1 MMNFVPQWPAI
12 WMFSSGW
19 VVVLALVACAI
30 IATRVNR
37 TAGILL
43 GALVFFAG
51 FAWVAPVWL
60 TFLFVILTVIGL
72 ITWLTQGGDSN
83 YLSLGALG
91 ALIVGALLASN
102 LAAGWPQWSNPLGWF
117 SRDEPVVSLA
127 VGPNSLIPEA
137 AKCESKLYVGKSLVK
152 VGPSGRLWA
161 DSVSTPFV
169 ATDNDGRLGETLDEV
184 CTNPTLGDAY
194 AQALVDSHATING
207 VPVVDRN
214 LWLRDMLAK
223 SQAKGLRAAWL
234 TYRLG
239 DDGKI
244 IKDAAGEPVTY
255 VTDEYSQY
263 ASMINTLLLGLE
275 NQGTKD
281 GTSVVHWPLMALT
294 AGELPRASAVTDPK
308 KQEGRPFMALTFT
321 QKDGEA
327 CPFVL
332 AINIQD
338 KRPEYVGCEK
348 AKVIAPA
355 RVTTVSRQSTGK
367 TTVRRTVVHTCAEKG
382 MTGTYPNCTE
392 VKHRGQD
399 GGSSGQNGNPG
410 TDEYV
415 PPEKAGQPPAVYVVP
430 VVPAAPVVVTP
441 PAPKPEQQAP
451 KPDKPAQGVSCPPGL
466 HNNGHGVCT
475 T

>member
-1 MMNFVPQWPAI
+1 MDFMPQWPTWI
-12 WMFSSGW
+12 VSGGW
-19 VVVLALVACAI
+19 LIVLAMVACAI
-30 IATRVNR
+30 IATRINR

-60 TFLFVILTVIGL
+60 TFLFVILAVIGL
-72 ITWLTQGGDSN
+72 ITWLTQGGDKN
-83 YLSLGALG
+83 YLSLGAIG
-91 ALIVGALLASN
+91 ALIISALLASN

-117 SRDEPVVSLA
+117 NRDEPVVNLS
-127 VGPNSLIPEA
+127 VGPNSLIPDS
-137 AKCESKLYVGKSLVK
+137 AKCESKVYTAKSLVK

-161 DSVSTPFV
+161 DGVSTPFV

-184 CTNPTLGDAY
+184 CGNTTLGDAY
-194 AQALVDSHATING
+194 AQALVDPHATING
-207 VPVVDRN
+207 VPIVDRN

-244 IKDAAGEPVTY
+244 ITDANGKPVIY
-255 VTDEYSQY
+255 VTDEYSHY

-281 GTSVVHWPLMALT
+281 GTSIVHWPLMALT
-294 AGELPRASAVTDPK
+294 ADELPRASAVTDPK
-308 KQEGRPFMALTFT
+308 KQDGRPFLALTFT

-355 RVTTVSRQSTGK
+355 RVTTVSKQAKAK
-367 TTVRRTVVHTCAEKG
+367 TTVRRTVVHTCAERG
-382 MTGTYPNCTE
+382 MTGTYPLCTE
-392 VKHRGQD
+392 PKKPGQD
-399 GGSSGQNGNPG
+399 GGASGGNANPG
-410 TDEYV
+410 TDESV
-415 PPEKAGQPPAVYVVP
+415 APTDAGQPPAVYTPPAVPAPP
-430 VVPAAPVVVTP
+430 VVDTP
-441 PAPKPEQQAP
+441 PAPAPEQQAP

-466 HNNGHGVCT
+466 KDNGHGVCT

>member
-1 MMNFVPQWPAI
+1 MNFMPQWPAI
-12 WMFSSGW
+12 WMFSGGW
-19 VVVLALVACAI
+19 VVALALVACAI

-51 FAWVAPVWL
+51 FAWIAPVWL
-60 TFLFVILTVIGL
+60 TFLFVALAAVGL
-72 ITWLTQGGDSN
+72 ITWLMEGADKD
-83 YLSLGALG
+83 YLSLVSIG

-127 VGPNSLIPEA
+127 VGPNSLIPDQ

-152 VGPSGRLWA
+152 VGPTGRLWA

-169 ATDNDGRLGETLDEV
+169 ATDNDGRLGEALDEV

-207 VPVVDRN
+207 VAIADRN
-214 LWLRDMLAK
+214 TWLRDMLTK
-223 SQAKGLRAAWL
+223 SQAKGLRTAWL

-244 IKDAAGEPVTY
+244 IKDAAGKPVIY

-294 AGELPRASAVTDPK
+294 AGELPRVSAVTDPK

-355 RVTTVSRQSTGK
+355 RATVSRSR
-367 TTVRRTVVHTCAEKG
+367 TTVHRTVVHTCAEKG
-382 MTGTYPNCTE
+382 MTGRYPLCTE

-399 GGSSGQNGNPG
+399 GGESGGNGNPG
-410 TDEYV
+410 TDESV
-415 PPEKAGQPPAVYVVP
+415 APTDAGQPPAVYVPP
-430 VVPAAPVVVTP
+430 VVPAPPVVVTP
-441 PAPKPEQQAP
+441 PAPAPEQQAP
-451 KPDKPAQGVSCPPGL
+451 APETPAQGVSCPPGL
-466 HNNGHGVCT
+466 KDNGHGVCT

>member
-19 VVVLALVACAI
+19 VVLLALVACAI
-30 IATRVNR
+30 IASRLNR

-51 FAWVAPVWL
+51 FAWIAPVWL
-60 TFLFVILTVIGL
+60 TLLFVALAAVGL
-72 ITWLTQGGDSN
+72 IAWLMEGADKD
-83 YLSLGALG
+83 YLSLASIGALV
-91 ALIVGALLASN
+91 VGALLASN

-117 SRDEPVVSLA
+117 NRDEPVVNLS
-127 VGPNSLIPEA
+127 VGPNSLIPDS
-137 AKCESKLYVGKSLVK
+137 AKCESKVYTAKSLVK

-161 DSVSTPFV
+161 DAVSTPFMT
-169 ATDNDGRLGETLDEV
+169 ADNDGRLGEALDEV

-194 AQALVDSHATING
+194 AQALVDPHATING
-207 VPVVDRN
+207 VPIVDRN
-214 LWLRDMLAK
+214 PWLRDMLAK

-234 TYRLG
+234 TYRL
-239 DDGKI
+239 DQNGKI
-244 IKDAAGEPVTY
+244 ITDAAGTPVIY
-255 VTDEYSQY
+255 VTDEYSRY
-263 ASMINTLLLGLE
+263 AEMINTLLLGLE

-281 GTSVVHWPLMALT
+281 GSSVVHWPLMALT

-308 KQEGRPFMALTFT
+308 KQEGRPFLALTFT

-327 CPFVL
+327 CPFVFG
-332 AINIQD
+332 INLQD
-338 KRPEYVGCEK
+338 KRPEYVGCAK

-355 RVTTVSRQSTGK
+355 RVTTVSKQAKAK

-415 PPEKAGQPPAVYVVP
+415 PPEKAGQPPAVYTPPAVPAPP
-430 VVPAAPVVVTP
+430 VVDTP
-441 PAPKPEQQAP
+441 PAPAPEQQAP
-451 KPDKPAQGVSCPPGL
+451 KPETPAAGVSCPPGL
-466 HNNGHGVCT
+466 HDNGHGVCT

>member
-1 MMNFVPQWPAI
+1 MNFMPQWPAWI
-12 WMFSSGW
+12 VSGGW
-19 VVVLALVACAI
+19 FVVLAMVACAI
-30 IATRVNR
+30 IASIWSR
-37 TAGILL
+37 TAGVLL
-43 GALVFFAG
+43 GALVLFFG
-51 FAWVAPVWL
+51 FSWVAP
-60 TFLFVILTVIGL
+60 
-72 ITWLTQGGDSN
+72 TWLTVVFVA
-83 YLSLGALG
+83 LVALGLLGWISRSFERAFINGASIG

-117 SRDEPVVSLA
+117 NRDEPVVNLA

-137 AKCESKLYVGKSLVK
+137 AKCESKVYTAKSLVM
-152 VGPSGRLWA
+152 VGPTGRLWA
-161 DSVSTPFV
+161 DGVSTPFV

-184 CTNPTLGDAY
+184 CGNTTLGDAY
-194 AQALVDSHATING
+194 AQALVDPHATING
-207 VPVVDRN
+207 VPIVDRN
-214 LWLRDMLAK
+214 TWLRDMLAK

-244 IKDAAGEPVTY
+244 ITDANGKPVIY
-255 VTDEYSQY
+255 VTDEYSHY

-308 KQEGRPFMALTFT
+308 KQENKPFLALTFT
-321 QKDGEA
+321 QKDGES

-338 KRPEYVGCEK
+338 KRPEFVGCAK

-355 RVTTVSRQSTGK
+355 RATTVSKQAKAK
-367 TTVRRTVVHTCAEKG
+367 TTVRRTVVHTCAERG
-382 MTGTYPNCTE
+382 QTGTYPLCTE
-392 VKHRGQD
+392 PKKAGQD
-399 GGSSGQNGNPG
+399 GGSSGKNANPG

-415 PPEKAGQPPAVYVVP
+415 PPEKAGQPLAVYTPP
-430 VVPAAPVVVTP
+430 VVPAPPVVDTP
-441 PAPKPEQQAP
+441 PAPAPEQQAP

-466 HNNGHGVCT
+466 KDNGHGVCT

>member
-1 MMNFVPQWPAI
+1 MNFMPQWPTWI
-12 WMFSSGW
+12 ISGGW
-19 VVVLALVACAI
+19 LIVLALVACAI
-30 IATRVNR
+30 IASVWFR
-37 TAGILL
+37 TVGVLL
-43 GALVFFAG
+43 GALVLFLG
-51 FAWVAPVWL
+51 FSWIAPIWL
-60 TFLFVILTVIGL
+60 TVVFVALVALGL
-72 ITWLTQGGDSN
+72 IGWISRSFKETFVNWASI
-83 YLSLGALG
+83 G

-117 SRDEPVVSLA
+117 NRDEPVVNLS
-127 VGPNSLIPEA
+127 VGPNSLIPNS

-161 DSVSTPFV
+161 DAVSTPFMT
-169 ATDNDGRLGETLDEV
+169 ADNDGRLGEALDEV

-194 AQALVDSHATING
+194 TQALVDSHATING
-207 VPVVDRN
+207 VPIVDRN
-214 LWLRDMLAK
+214 TWLRDMLAK
-223 SQAKGLRAAWL
+223 SQAKGLRTAWL
-234 TYRLG
+234 TYRL
-239 DDGKI
+239 DQDGKI
-244 IKDAAGEPVTY
+244 IADANGKPVIY